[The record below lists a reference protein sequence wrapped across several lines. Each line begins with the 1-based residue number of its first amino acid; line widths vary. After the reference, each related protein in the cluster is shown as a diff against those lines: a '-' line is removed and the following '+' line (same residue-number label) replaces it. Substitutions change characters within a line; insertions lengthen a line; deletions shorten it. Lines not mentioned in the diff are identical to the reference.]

1 MFMKPMIL
9 SKRFEV
15 TIPKQLRESLK
26 LRVGQKFQI
35 KNADSQIIL
44 IPQSK
49 APLGAK
55 SL

>member
-1 MFMKPMIL
+1 MKPMIL
-9 SKRFEV
+9 SKRFEL
-15 TIPKQLRESLK
+15 TIPKQVRDSLK

-35 KNADSQIIL
+35 QNVGSHIIL
-44 IPQSK
+44 VLQSK

>member
-1 MFMKPMIL
+1 MIL

-15 TIPKQLRESLK
+15 TIPKQVRESLK

-35 KNADSQIIL
+35 KNADSRIIL

-49 APLGAK
+49 VPLGTK